1 MSQTSQLNARSSA
14 NQGAETYRPSVPDRV
29 IAAGARALRF
39 IPAPLLSVF
48 SRTNNSG
55 DRLDGDVAL
64 SLLTLKLVG
73 GPDIAD
79 QDAVDARRNVD
90 RQAYL
95 AGSCGTKSPEV
106 GLVDHRIVDGVRVR
120 VYTPAGAAR
129 WQGGKPAPAIIYMHG
144 GGWVTGS
151 LDSHDSTCRFLCRR
165 SSVQV
170 YSIDYRMAPEQPFPA
185 SLEDATTVI
194 SAAVS
199 GRIAEIDPEKV
210 IIAGDSAGAHLA
222 TASTLWL
229 RDRGLPQPALQML
242 FAPIVDLREVDEVM
256 ATYASRREYHDGP
269 YITEDHFRWYDK
281 AFVGELSDEERRG
294 DLVSPILAEDLSGI
308 APAYV
313 AVAGHDPLRDEG
325 EAYAARLDE
334 AGVPVTAR
342 RHRGLV
348 HPFVNSSVMWSGS
361 GRALDEAVG
370 AVRHVLGI

>member
-1 MSQTSQLNARSSA
+1 MSQTSQLNARASA
-14 NQGAETYRPSVPDRV
+14 NQGAETYRPSVLDRI

-64 SLLTLKLVG
+64 SLLSLKVVG

-79 QDAVDARRNVD
+79 QTAVDARRDVD

-95 AGSCGTKSPEV
+95 AGSGGTKSLEV
-106 GLVDHRIVDGVRVR
+106 GLVDHRIIDGVRVR

-144 GGWVTGS
+144 GGWATGS

-170 YSIDYRMAPEQPFPA
+170 YSIDYRMAPEHPFPA

-199 GRIAEIDPEKV
+199 GQVPEIDPAQV

-242 FAPIVDLREVDEVM
+242 FAPIVDLR
-256 ATYASRREYHDGP
+256 T
-269 YITEDHFRWYDK
+269 
-281 AFVGELSDEERRG
+281 
-294 DLVSPILAEDLSGI
+294 SPRTTS
-308 APAYV
+308 
-313 AVAGHDPLRDEG
+313 AGTTRP
-325 EAYAARLDE
+325 
-334 AGVPVTAR
+334 
-342 RHRGLV
+342 
-348 HPFVNSSVMWSGS
+348 SSVSSATRSDGVTSSPRSWPRTCPGS
-361 GRALDEAVG
+361 PRPMSPSPAMTRCVTK
-370 AVRHVLGI
+370 VRPTPPVSMRPGCR